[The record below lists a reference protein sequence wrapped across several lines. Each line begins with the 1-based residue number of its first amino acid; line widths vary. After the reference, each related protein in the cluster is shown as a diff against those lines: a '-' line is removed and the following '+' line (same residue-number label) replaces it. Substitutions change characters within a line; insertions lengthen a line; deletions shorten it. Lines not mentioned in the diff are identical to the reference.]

1 MKQEENA
8 IPAYR
13 ASLASSQRVFFFYK
27 SENAKE
33 ILFKVELQSMKSK
46 LVAVWTGHLCRSSD
60 LMSDIRRS
68 QHT

>member
-1 MKQEENA
+1 MQYLLTGRVW
-8 IPAYR
+8 PA
-13 ASLASSQRVFFFYK
+13 AKGFFFFYK